1 MGKIKLN
8 SKNNYDVVFNR
19 YQARLK
25 EIKDLIKM
33 MTMKYDYEVE
43 YGKGMKK
50 IAESNISI
58 LDDWYIPFVNKLISK
73 WNFSF

>member
-19 YQARLK
+19 YHARLK

-73 WNFSF
+73 WNFSI

>member
-73 WNFSF
+73 WNFSI